1 MKTGG
6 PKAVLGVVL
15 LAALAIAA
23 RAAEIPRHKCVITL
37 GNTDQMRGRLSALAD
52 GFLAF
57 YPAVA
62 PDARVQIDLAKVDR
76 VTFREPPKGHKP
88 PKGQLLALRD
98 SSVLYGKFVRL
109 AAESLHFDLEG
120 TGPLAFPRAA
130 LDTLVATESKGAAS
144 SAPRDPRQHVVVLKS
159 GSVLIGGLEQDAT
172 GLLVVRGG
180 DVHARF
186 RYAAV
191 ASIAFPRPPSAKVPK
206 WARSG
211 PALDE
216 EEPDEER
223 GLPRDV
229 PRDVPPAKRLELRA
243 IVSTLRG
250 TRLTG
255 IVPKL
260 EGDRLALTLAGGHRI
275 TLPLEQIL
283 EVSFTSTGAASLRR
297 VVLVWG
303 AHADRSE
310 EFPRTTA
317 ILKERLGSGWRLVE
331 NFSADLDAS
340 FRRAL
345 AGAGVLLIPEMERWG
360 SSSGK
365 GQLGARLKPM
375 AQSFLR
381 RGGNIVILG
390 TTSSQTSFLSQA
402 GLLDVTQSNSSS
414 GSQVRFTPEGR
425 RIAQGIGDAF
435 QTTNSTMFYA
445 IRPSLKAVALAGA
458 ASSTPIVARRAGQGW
473 IILLGMDYY
482 ESNEQTKKLLINAMT
497 HR

>member
-6 PKAVLGVVL
+6 PKAILAVVL
-15 LAALAIAA
+15 LAALATVA
-23 RAAEIPRHKCVITL
+23 RAAEAPGHECVLTL
-37 GNTDQMRGRLSALAD
+37 GNTDQMRGRLSGLGG

-62 PDARVQIDLAKVDR
+62 PDARVQIDLVKVDR

-88 PKGQLLALRD
+88 PKGQLLTLRD
-98 SSVLYGKFVRL
+98 SSVLYGKFIKL

-144 SAPRDPRQHVVVLKS
+144 SAPRDPRQHVVALKS

-191 ASIAFPRPPSAKVPK
+191 ASITFPRPPPAKVPK

-223 GLPRDV
+223 GLPRDA
-229 PRDVPPAKRLELRA
+229 PPAKRLELRA

-255 IVPKL
+255 IAPKL

-310 EFPRTTA
+310 ELPRTTA

-331 NFSADLDAS
+331 NSSADLDAG

-345 AGAGVLLIPEMERWG
+345 EGAGVLLIPEMERWG
-360 SSSGK
+360 SSAGK

-375 AQSFLR
+375 ARSFLR

-458 ASSTPIVARRAGQGW
+458 ASNTPIVARRAGQGW

-482 ESNEQTKKLLINAMT
+482 ESNEQTKKLLINAIT